1 MQNLRL
7 SARPMAPLARWAS
20 AGLLLVAA
28 AASAQTVYRIVGP
41 DGRVSFSD
49 RPPAPGAATQVT
61 PQAGARAPAAAAAG
75 QPLPYALQQVVNRF
89 PVTLY
94 TAGDCTPCDS
104 ARQLLLSRG
113 VPFSERTVN
122 SNEDVEALKR
132 LSGENSLPFGSIGS
146 QQIKGFSDLE
156 WSQFLDAAGYPKTSQ
171 LPAQYRAAA
180 PTPLVAARS
189 PAPTAPATAAPVPA
203 PAPARA
209 AAPAPPTAAR
219 SPTGITF

>member
-1 MQNLRL
+1 MHHLRL
-7 SARPMAPLARWAS
+7 SARPLARLVC

-49 RPPAPGAATQVT
+49 QPPAPGAARQVT
-61 PQAGARAPAAAAAG
+61 SQSGARPGGTATG
-75 QPLPYALQQVVNRF
+75 QPLPYALQQVASRF

-94 TAGDCTPCDS
+94 TGADCTPCDS

-113 VPFSERTVN
+113 VPFSERTVS

-132 LSGENSLPFGSIGS
+132 LSGDNSLPFGSIGG

-156 WSQFLDAAGYPKTSQ
+156 WTQFLDAAGYPKTSQ

-180 PTPLVAARS
+180 PTPLVALRTPPPAAPAAAAPS
-189 PAPTAPATAAPVPA
+189 PAAARATAPAQ
-203 PAPARA
+203 PAPARN
-209 AAPAPPTAAR
+209 PA
-219 SPTGITF
+219 GITF

>member
-1 MQNLRL
+1 METLRL
-7 SARPMAPLARWAS
+7 NARTLARQAS
-20 AGLLLVAA
+20 AGLLLIAA

-49 RPPAPGAATQVT
+49 QPPAAGAATQVT
-61 PQAGARAPAAAAAG
+61 PQAGPRVTLAAAG
-75 QPLPYALQQVVNRF
+75 QPLPYALQQVATRF

-94 TAGDCTPCDS
+94 TGTDCAPCDS

-156 WSQFLDAAGYPKTSQ
+156 WTQFLDAAGYPKTSQ

-180 PTPLVAARS
+180 PMPLVAVRT
-189 PAPTAPATAAPVPA
+189 PAPTAPAAA
-203 PAPARA
+203 APARA
-209 AAPAPPTAAR
+209 AAPTPMPAAQAR
-219 SPTGITF
+219 NPAGITF